1 MINMY
6 HSIYCFLNQNLL
18 WIKGTQNNWHVFL
31 CNCAK
36 NCYGTAKGNHSTTN
50 LHNTLKTWKLSFEIF
65 FSVVVLIGFPVFLL
79 QLTFVCT
86 FSLLICTTQ
95 FGLSIWSNEHSR
107 FLQWNIL
114 LISNTKHTCCWIHIK
129 LYVWAQ
135 LTMT

>member
-6 HSIYCFLNQNLL
+6 HSIYFFLNQNLL

-36 NCYGTAKGNHSTTN
+36 NCYGTAKGNHSITN

-65 FSVVVLIGFPVFLL
+65 FSVVVYRISCVSFKTHFCLH
-79 QLTFVCT
+79 

-95 FGLSIWSNEHSR
+95 FGLWIWNNEHSR
-107 FLQWNIL
+107 FIQWNIL